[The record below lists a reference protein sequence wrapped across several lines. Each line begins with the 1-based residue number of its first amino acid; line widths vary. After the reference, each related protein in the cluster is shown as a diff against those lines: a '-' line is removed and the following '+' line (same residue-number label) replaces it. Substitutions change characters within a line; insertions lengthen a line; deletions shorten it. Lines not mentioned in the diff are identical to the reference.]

1 MLVCMI
7 YKYSVE
13 HEPCSIESYPAHF
26 IKLPLKNPS
35 SSFQRPHPNL
45 VSPFLPIFFRILQY
59 LSIAKSRPTAN
70 IYASKSGHRK
80 KNHFTTRGQ
89 KSNQRLQK
97 HSKGYVC
104 IILLKVAKAFVT
116 ASVP

>member
-1 MLVCMI
+1 
-7 YKYSVE
+7 
-13 HEPCSIESYPAHF
+13 
-26 IKLPLKNPS
+26 LPLKNPS

-59 LSIAKSRPTAN
+59 LQQNQGQQQIFMLVNQALE
-70 IYASKSGHRK
+70 K
-80 KNHFTTRGQ
+80 KIHFTTRGQ

>member
-1 MLVCMI
+1 MI
-7 YKYSVE
+7 YKYNVE
-13 HEPCSIESYPAHF
+13 NEPCSIESYPAHF

-80 KNHFTTRGQ
+80 K
-89 KSNQRLQK
+89 
-97 HSKGYVC
+97 
-104 IILLKVAKAFVT
+104 IILQPEAKNLIKGCKSIAKVMYV
-116 ASVP
+116 